1 MLAMYPLRLAESTA
15 EGELINRYY
24 VDITMNLTPHINEK
38 DMDQLRTE
46 QVQKK
51 KNEFHMIGQE
61 RRIKGHTL
69 FCFNLVKREIK
80 VAPMNQEIE
89 MGLDGSVIYKNNVT
103 VEKDCIYVQAL
114 NEKNARKKLI
124 KMGYRL

>member
-1 MLAMYPLRLAESTA
+1 MSDMSALRLAESLT
-15 EGELINRYY
+15 GKKSINRYY

-38 DMDQLRTE
+38 DIDQLRTE

-51 KNEFHMIGQE
+51 KNEFHLIGQE

-80 VAPMNQEIE
+80 VAPMNQEC
-89 MGLDGSVIYKNNVT
+89 MLGLDGSVIYKNNVT
-103 VEKDCIYVQAL
+103 VEKDCVYVQAL

-124 KMGYRL
+124 KMGYIL

>member
-1 MLAMYPLRLAESTA
+1 
-15 EGELINRYY
+15 
-24 VDITMNLTPHINEK
+24 MNLTPHTIEK

-80 VAPMNQEIE
+80 VAPMNQECVLG
-89 MGLDGSVIYKNNVT
+89 MDGSVIYKNKVT
-103 VEKDCIYVQAL
+103 VEKDCVYVQAL

-124 KMGYRL
+124 KMGYIL

>member
-1 MLAMYPLRLAESTA
+1 MLAMYALRLAESST
-15 EGELINRYY
+15 EGKLINRYY
-24 VDITMNLTPHINEK
+24 VVTMNLTPHINEK

-51 KNEFHMIGQE
+51 KNEFHLVGEE

-103 VEKDCIYVQAL
+103 VEKGCVYVQAL

>member
-1 MLAMYPLRLAESTA
+1 MK
-15 EGELINRYY
+15 
-24 VDITMNLTPHINEK
+24 LTPHINEG

-51 KNEFHMIGQE
+51 KNEFHLIGQE

-69 FCFNLVKREIK
+69 FCFNEVTKKIK
-80 VAPMNQEIE
+80 VAPMNQEC
-89 MGLDGSVIYKNNVT
+89 MLGMDGSVIYKNKVT
-103 VEKDCIYVQAL
+103 VEKDCVYVQAL

-124 KMGYRL
+124 KMGYKL

>member
-1 MLAMYPLRLAESTA
+1 
-15 EGELINRYY
+15 
-24 VDITMNLTPHINEK
+24 MNLTPHLQEK
-38 DMDQLRTE
+38 DIDGLRTE

-51 KNEFHMIGQE
+51 KNEFHLVGEE

-69 FCFNLVKREIK
+69 FCFNKVTKKLK

-103 VEKDCIYVQAL
+103 VEKDCVYIQAL

-124 KMGYRL
+124 KMGYIL

>member
-1 MLAMYPLRLAESTA
+1 MLAMYALRLAESSTK
-15 EGELINRYY
+15 GKLINRYY

-51 KNEFHMIGQE
+51 KNEFHLIGEE

-103 VEKDCIYVQAL
+103 VEKDCVYVQAL

-124 KMGYRL
+124 KMGYKL

>member
-1 MLAMYPLRLAESTA
+1 MLAMYALRLAESST
-15 EGELINRYY
+15 EGKLINRYY
-24 VDITMNLTPHINEK
+24 VVTMNLTPHINEK

-51 KNEFHMIGQE
+51 KNEFHLIGEE

-89 MGLDGSVIYKNNVT
+89 MGLDGSVIYKNNIT
-103 VEKDCIYVQAL
+103 VEKGCVYVQAL

>member
-1 MLAMYPLRLAESTA
+1 
-15 EGELINRYY
+15 
-24 VDITMNLTPHINEK
+24 MNLTPHINEK

-51 KNEFHMIGQE
+51 KNEFHLIGQE

-69 FCFNLVKREIK
+69 FCFNLVTREIK
-80 VAPMNQEIE
+80 FAPMVQKVELG
-89 MGLDGSVIYKNNVT
+89 MDGNPVYKNNVT
-103 VEKDCIYVQAL
+103 VEKDCVYVQAL

>member
-1 MLAMYPLRLAESTA
+1 MK
-15 EGELINRYY
+15 
-24 VDITMNLTPHINEK
+24 LTPHINER
-38 DMDQLRTE
+38 DMDHFRTE

-51 KNEFHMIGQE
+51 KNEYHLVGEE

-69 FCFNLVKREIK
+69 FCFNVVTKKLK
-80 VAPMNQEIE
+80 VAPMNQEC
-89 MGLDGSVIYKNNVT
+89 MLGLDGSVIYKNNIT
-103 VEKDCIYVQAL
+103 VEKDCVYLQAL

>member
-1 MLAMYPLRLAESTA
+1 
-15 EGELINRYY
+15 
-24 VDITMNLTPHINEK
+24 MNLTPHISEK
-38 DMDQLRTE
+38 DIDQIRTE

-51 KNEFHMIGQE
+51 KNEFHLVGEE

-69 FCFNLVKREIK
+69 FCFNEVTRKIK
-80 VAPMNQEIE
+80 VAPMSQDI
-89 MGLDGSVIYKNNVT
+89 MLGLDGSVIYKNKVT
-103 VEKDCIYVQAL
+103 VEKDCVYVQAL

>member
-1 MLAMYPLRLAESTA
+1 
-15 EGELINRYY
+15 
-24 VDITMNLTPHINEK
+24 MNLIPHMNEK

-51 KNEFHMIGQE
+51 KNEFHLIAQE

-69 FCFNLVKREIK
+69 FCFNEVTRKIK
-80 VAPMNQEIE
+80 VAPMSQDI
-89 MGLDGSVIYKNNVT
+89 MLGLDGSVIYKNKVT
-103 VEKDCIYVQAL
+103 VEKDCVYVQAL

>member
-1 MLAMYPLRLAESTA
+1 MSDMSALRLAESLT
-15 EGELINRYY
+15 GRRSINRYY

-51 KNEFHMIGQE
+51 KNEFHLVGEE

-69 FCFNLVKREIK
+69 FCFNEVTKKIK
-80 VAPMNQEIE
+80 VAPMNQEC
-89 MGLDGSVIYKNNVT
+89 MLGMDGSVIYKNNVT
-103 VEKDCIYVQAL
+103 VEKDCVYVQAL

-124 KMGYRL
+124 KMGYKL

>member
-1 MLAMYPLRLAESTA
+1 
-15 EGELINRYY
+15 
-24 VDITMNLTPHINEK
+24 MNLTPHINEK

-51 KNEFHMIGQE
+51 KNEFHLIGQE

-69 FCFNLVKREIK
+69 FCFNEVTRKIK
-80 VAPMNQEIE
+80 VAPIKSEVLLE
-89 MGLDGSVIYKNNVT
+89 LDGSVIYKNNVT
-103 VEKDCIYVQAL
+103 VEKDCVYVQAL

-124 KMGYRL
+124 KMGIL

>member
-1 MLAMYPLRLAESTA
+1 
-15 EGELINRYY
+15 
-24 VDITMNLTPHINEK
+24 MNLTPHTIEK

-80 VAPMNQEIE
+80 VAPMSQECVLG
-89 MGLDGSVIYKNNVT
+89 MDGSVIYKNNVT
-103 VEKDCIYVQAL
+103 VEKDCVYVQAL

-124 KMGYRL
+124 KMGYIL

>member
-1 MLAMYPLRLAESTA
+1 MLAMYALRLAESST
-15 EGELINRYY
+15 EGKLINRYY
-24 VDITMNLTPHINEK
+24 VVTMNLTPHINEK

-51 KNEFHMIGQE
+51 KNEFHLIGEE

-103 VEKDCIYVQAL
+103 VEKGCVYVQAL

>member
-1 MLAMYPLRLAESTA
+1 
-15 EGELINRYY
+15 
-24 VDITMNLTPHINEK
+24 MNLTPHINKK
-38 DMDQLRTE
+38 DIDHIRIE

-51 KNEFHMIGQE
+51 KNEFHLVGEE

-69 FCFNLVKREIK
+69 FCFNEVTKKIK
-80 VAPMNQEIE
+80 VAPMKQEALL
-89 MGLDGSVIYKNNVT
+89 GLDGSVIYKNNVT
-103 VEKDCIYVQAL
+103 VEKDCVYVQAL